1 MSEHIIHINELHK
14 AFGEQKVLNGVNL
27 KIEKGKITII
37 IGKSGTG
44 KSVLLKNIIGILKP
58 DSGHI
63 TYKGDDITTFSRDKI
78 LDMRRDFGYLFQDAA
93 LFDFMNVGENIAFP
107 MVEQLEITDEKE
119 LSEKVAYL
127 LDLIDLPGIESKLP
141 SELSGGMRKRVGLA
155 RALAVDPK
163 IILFDEPTTGLDPIL
178 ADSIDNLIVK
188 VTREMNLTSL
198 IISHDIP
205 SAFHIGDKIAFL
217 YDGLIAFDGT
227 PAEAEKSDHPVLQ
240 RFIANSLGRRAHA

>member
-1 MSEHIIHINELHK
+1 MSEQIIHIEDLHK
-14 AFGEQKVLNGVNL
+14 SFGAQQVLSGVNL
-27 KIEKGKITII
+27 KVEKGKITII

-58 DSGHI
+58 DSGLI
-63 TYKGDDITTFSRDKI
+63 SYKGDDITAFKI
-78 LDMRRDFGYLFQDAA
+78 DRILEMRKDFGYLFQDAA
-93 LFDFMNVGENIAFP
+93 LFDFMDVGENIAFP
-107 MVEQLEITDEKE
+107 MVEQLQLTNKKEIA
-119 LSEKVAYL
+119 EKVAHL
-127 LDLIDLPGIESKLP
+127 LELIDLPGIEKKLP

-155 RALAVDPK
+155 RAIAVDPK

-178 ADSIDNLIVK
+178 ADSIDKLIVK
-188 VTREMNLTSL
+188 VTREMDLTSL

-217 YDGLIAFDGT
+217 YDGVIAFNGT
-227 PAEAEKSDHPVLQ
+227 PREAEKSDHPVLQ

>member
-1 MSEHIIHINELHK
+1 MTDIITITDLHK
-14 AFGEQKVLNGVNL
+14 SFGTQKVLDGVNL

-63 TYKGDDITTFSRDKI
+63 TYKGEDITTFNTDKI

-107 MVEQLEITDEKE
+107 MVEQLEMANKKE
-119 LSEKVAYL
+119 LAEKVAYL
-127 LDLIDLPGIESKLP
+127 LDLIDLPGIENKLP

-178 ADSIDNLIVK
+178 ADSIDKLIVK
-188 VTREMNLTSL
+188 VTREMDLTSL

-217 YDGLIAFDGT
+217 YDGVIAFDGT
-227 PAEAEKSDHPVLQ
+227 PQEAEQSNHPVLQ